1 MKHLFTR
8 FIGIG
13 AFAALALALGC
24 AANTQSTESLL
35 SAAGFR
41 TIVANSPQR
50 QQHLKTLP
58 PNKVV
63 LVQRN
68 GKNYHIYADPANN
81 QIYVGNPSQYQQYQQ
96 LRLALNLAQDQLATA
111 ELNQQA
117 VGRSVPPS
125 SPHLPVH
132 SEADWAQR
140 NLLFPCSVLG
150 HATTSRTGARP
161 TRGEES

>member
-1 MKHLFTR
+1 MKHLFTGFR
-8 FIGIG
+8 RIG
-13 AFAALALALGC
+13 AFAALALAVGC
-24 AANTQSTESLL
+24 AANTQSTENLL

-41 TIVANSPQR
+41 TIVANTPQR

-68 GKNYHIYADPANN
+68 GKNYYVYADPTHY

-96 LRLALNLAQDQLATA
+96 LRLARNLAQDQLATA

-117 VGRSVPPS
+117 AWAGECGDLGDNRAVGIS
-125 SPHLPVH
+125 
-132 SEADWAQR
+132 
-140 NLLFPCSVLG
+140 
-150 HATTSRTGARP
+150 
-161 TRGEES
+161 

>member
-1 MKHLFTR
+1 MKHLFSGFR
-8 FIGIG
+8 LIG
-13 AFAALALALGC
+13 ALAILALAGGC
-24 AANTQSTESLL
+24 AANTQSTENLL

-41 TIVANSPQR
+41 TIVANTPQR

-68 GKNYHIYADPANN
+68 GKNYYVYADPANN

-96 LRLALNLAQDQLATA
+96 LRLARNLVQDQLATA

-117 VGRSVPPS
+117 AMGWGYWGP
-125 SPHLPVH
+125 
-132 SEADWAQR
+132 W
-140 NLLFPCSVLG
+140 
-150 HATTSRTGARP
+150 
-161 TRGEES
+161 

>member
-1 MKHLFTR
+1 MKYGRTMKHVFRGLNL
-8 FIGIG
+8 IG
-13 AFAALALALGC
+13 AFTVLALAVGC
-24 AANTQSTESLL
+24 DANTQSTENLL

-41 TIVANSPQR
+41 TIVANTPQR

-68 GKNYHIYADPANN
+68 GKDYYVYADTAHH

-96 LRLALNLAQDQLATA
+96 LRLARNLAQDQLAPE

-117 VGRSVPPS
+117 TMNW
-125 SPHLPVH
+125 
-132 SEADWAQR
+132 D
-140 NLLFPCSVLG
+140 
-150 HATTSRTGARP
+150 TSGSFRY
-161 TRGEES
+161 

>member
-8 FIGIG
+8 FSSIG

-24 AANTQSTESLL
+24 AANTQSTENLL

-41 TIVANSPQR
+41 TIVANTPQQ

-68 GKNYHIYADPANN
+68 GKNYYVYADPAHY

-96 LRLALNLAQDQLATA
+96 LRLARNMAQDQLATA

-117 VGRSVPPS
+117 SMGWGFWGP
-125 SPHLPVH
+125 
-132 SEADWAQR
+132 WW
-140 NLLFPCSVLG
+140 
-150 HATTSRTGARP
+150 
-161 TRGEES
+161 